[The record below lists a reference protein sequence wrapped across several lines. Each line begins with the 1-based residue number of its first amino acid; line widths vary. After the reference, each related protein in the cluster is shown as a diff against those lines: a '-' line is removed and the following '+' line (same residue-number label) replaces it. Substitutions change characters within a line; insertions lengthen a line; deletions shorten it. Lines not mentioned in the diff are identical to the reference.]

1 MRILIQRVKKAE
13 VLIEQQVVAH
23 INKGL
28 LLLVGFGK
36 EDNAT
41 KIPLATKKVLE
52 LRIFSDENNK
62 MNLSLKDIDGG
73 LLLVPQ
79 FTLYADCNH
88 GRRPDFTAAAPPI
101 QAENLFKLFIE
112 SIQESG
118 TKVQTG
124 VFGALME
131 VSLINDGPVTIYMD
145 L

>member
-1 MRILIQRVKKAE
+1 M
-13 VLIEQQVVAH
+13 LIEQQVVAH

-124 VFGALME
+124 IFGALME

>member
-124 VFGALME
+124 IFGAHME

>member
-88 GRRPDFTAAAPPI
+88 GRRPDFT
-101 QAENLFKLFIE
+101 
-112 SIQESG
+112 
-118 TKVQTG
+118 
-124 VFGALME
+124 
-131 VSLINDGPVTIYMD
+131 
-145 L
+145 

>member
-124 VFGALME
+124 IFGALME